1 MHQDVNYDF
10 MADLTR
16 ISNSSVHEMS
26 GLKCLLLYV
35 SF

>member
-1 MHQDVNYDF
+1 MHQDVHYDF
-10 MADLTR
+10 MAVLTG

-26 GLKCLLLYV
+26 GLKCLLLYI